1 MRRLR
6 RLALLCAAVV
16 PLLVSTG
23 TVEASTVT
31 TGNAVFNGTASL
43 PQFPCPNQP
52 PNACSGSLG
61 GTWSG
66 NLSGT
71 NNGNPFSVAWVNG
84 LIGASFTY
92 WEFQCIS
99 SLATTAG
106 FAQGSGS
113 ASAVG
118 GQVAGEYQVV
128 GETLPR
134 AVNSVGVSFNF
145 QWTRVANTA
154 IITLSPISVT
164 IGVNGLGNITV
175 VNSGQQAEAVF
186 VPTQAGNPLPT
197 VPSCSTPI
205 NNVQGVV
212 AGDVPIEGTMT
223 P

>member
-6 RLALLCAAVV
+6 TLAVLCAAVV
-16 PLLVSTG
+16 PLLLGTG
-23 TVEASTVT
+23 TAQASTVT
-31 TGNAVFNGTASL
+31 TGDAVFDGTAFL

-84 LIGASFTY
+84 NIGASFTY

-106 FAQGSGS
+106 FAQGTGS
-113 ASAVG
+113 ATALG

-134 AVNSVGVSFNF
+134 AVNSVSVSFSF
-145 QWTRVANTA
+145 QWTRVLNTA
-154 IITLSPISVT
+154 FITLQPLSTT
-164 IGVNGLGNITV
+164 IGVNGLGTITV
-175 VNSGQQAEAVF
+175 LNTGQQAEAVF

-197 VPSCSTPI
+197 VPSCATPI
-205 NNVQGVV
+205 NNVQGAV
-212 AGDVPIEGTMT
+212 AGDVPLEGTMT